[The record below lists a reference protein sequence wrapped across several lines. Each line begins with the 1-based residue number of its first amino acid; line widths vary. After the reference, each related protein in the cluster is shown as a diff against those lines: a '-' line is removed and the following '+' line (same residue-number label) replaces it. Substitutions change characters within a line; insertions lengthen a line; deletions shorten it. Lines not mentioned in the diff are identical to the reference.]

1 MSIRPLLAVIG
12 LLPTFLSGC
21 SVTGNVP
28 FFPSRYPLTD
38 ASNAAAL
45 GPPVDAP
52 RELRKAISPDYVI
65 EPGDSLIITPVDL
78 DSRVRLSTDQPV
90 LPDGT
95 VDLSKYGR
103 WRVAGKTIDTIESEI
118 TKLITV
124 QEMEEWQKELKEKE
138 LTKKEFPPPKIGA
151 IDVRL
156 GNRQSKA
163 YYVLGEVTTPGRFTL
178 AGHETVLDAI
188 IAAGGLTDRSSF
200 REIVLVRPK
209 GDGPGEVYKVDYLG
223 MTQLGLTD
231 TNYQMKPGDRIVVP
245 TRNFWDGIFGFDRIG
260 K

>member
-1 MSIRPLLAVIG
+1 MSIRPVLAVIG
-12 LLPTFLSGC
+12 LLPTILSGC

-28 FFPSRYPLTD
+28 FFPTRYPLTD
-38 ASNAAAL
+38 ASFAASL

-52 RELRKAISPDYVI
+52 REFNKTTTGDYVV

-103 WRVAGKTIDTIESEI
+103 WRVAGKTLDTIENEI
-118 TKLITV
+118 TKLITD
-124 QEMEEWQKELKEKE
+124 QEMDEWQKEMNEKG
-138 LTKKEFPPPKIGA
+138 LTKKELPPPKIGA

-163 YYVLGEVTTPGRFTL
+163 YYVLGEVTTPGRFNL
-178 AGHETVLDAI
+178 AGYETVLDAI

-209 GDGPGEVYKVDYLG
+209 GDGPGEVLRVDYLG
-223 MTQLGLTD
+223 ITQLGLLN
-231 TNYQMKPGDRIVVP
+231 TNYQIKPGDRVIVP

-260 K
+260 R

>member
-45 GPPVDAP
+45 GPPMDAA
-52 RELRKAISPDYVI
+52 REMRKAISPDYIV
-65 EPGDSLIITPVDL
+65 EPGDSLIIAPVDL
-78 DSRVRLSTDQPV
+78 DSRVRLTTDQPV

-103 WRVAGKTIDTIESEI
+103 WRVAGKTVDTIESEI
-118 TKLITV
+118 TKLITDR
-124 QEMEEWQKELKEKE
+124 EMEEWQKELKEKE
-138 LTKKEFPPPKIGA
+138 LTKKESPPPKIGA

-200 REIVLVRPK
+200 RDIVLVRPR
-209 GDGPGEVYKVDYLG
+209 GEGPGEVLKVDYLG

-231 TNYQMKPGDRIVVP
+231 TNFQMKPGDRVIVP